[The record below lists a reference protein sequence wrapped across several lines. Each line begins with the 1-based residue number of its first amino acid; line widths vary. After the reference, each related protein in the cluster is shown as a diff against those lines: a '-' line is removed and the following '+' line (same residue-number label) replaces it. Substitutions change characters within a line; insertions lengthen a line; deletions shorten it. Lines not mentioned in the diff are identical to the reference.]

1 MYNSYGS
8 DRGRGGRGQ
17 LSAPVASY
25 TGDPGNAA
33 RDYPLVDPSG
43 QFTGMPG
50 GAYPYAMHPQLS
62 VLPPYAPYGMAP
74 GQPQSPWTGPHP
86 TLPGPGAAPGM
97 PHGHMVHP
105 MSQLRAGDK
114 RSASI
119 RSPDKPEEPSK
130 QQNIEEKQR
139 QPRMLWTVK
148 YNNTLLE
155 LMCEENYFNDIA
167 TGCGALP

>member
-25 TGDPGNAA
+25 TSDPGNAA
-33 RDYPLVDPSG
+33 RDYPPVDPSG

-105 MSQLRAGDK
+105 MSQLRAD
-114 RSASI
+114 
-119 RSPDKPEEPSK
+119 DKPEEPSK
-130 QQNIEEKQR
+130 QQNIEEKDIHVNVGH
-139 QPRMLWTVK
+139 RMHCK
-148 YNNTLLE
+148 KHY
-155 LMCEENYFNDIA
+155 MYENEQNGHCASVFHRYRVA
-167 TGCGALP
+167 